1 MKIVSRESLERIR
14 KRLVK
19 LYGERAPE
27 LLERLHMMIG
37 RYGVGIN
44 VVPLTERWT
53 EKDTLLITYADMVQ
67 CEDERPLVTLKRF
80 LEKRLPGTFRTVH
93 ILPFSPWTSDD
104 GFSVI
109 DFDAVN
115 PELGTWEDIEDIA
128 RDYKLMADLVVNH
141 CSSQSQ

>member
-1 MKIVSRESLERIR
+1 MKIVSQESMERIR

-19 LYGERAPE
+19 LYGDRAPE

-53 EKDTLLITYADMVQ
+53 EKDTLLITYADIVQ
-67 CEDERPLVTLKRF
+67 CEGEHPLVTLKRF
-80 LEKRLPGTFRTVH
+80 LEKRLPGAFRTVH

-104 GFSVI
+104 GFSVV
-109 DFDAVN
+109 DYRKVDSRY
-115 PELGTWEDIEDIA
+115 GDWQDIEA
-128 RDYKLMADLVVNH
+128 L
-141 CSSQSQ
+141 SQ